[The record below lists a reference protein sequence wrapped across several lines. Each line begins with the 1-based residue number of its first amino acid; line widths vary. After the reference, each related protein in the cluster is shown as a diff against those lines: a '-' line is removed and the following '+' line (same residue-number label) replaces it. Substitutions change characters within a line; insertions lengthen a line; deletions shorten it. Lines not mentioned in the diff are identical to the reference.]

1 MIFTGEPGPVCRAL
15 QALHVISPM
24 LQVFVKQRK
33 RSKEGGSSGYL
44 PLSCCQVGD
53 SGSAATHLHRG
64 AFSDKAARN
73 CCAMLRKVLLQ
84 DGKRL

>member
-33 RSKEGGSSGYL
+33 RSKEPAVRLGIPGVQ
-44 PLSCCQVGD
+44 PLIFTGVPSQIKPQGTV
-53 SGSAATHLHRG
+53 AQ
-64 AFSDKAARN
+64 
-73 CCAMLRKVLLQ
+73 CCAKCCCKMEKGYEPRQTLACL
-84 DGKRL
+84 